1 MTEKQYGGK
10 TGRESKKIVDNKKK
24 RVLNEILKTK
34 NKSES
39 EVSVGLSH
47 ENLMSLKEAGKIAK
61 EVANYAKSIIH
72 PNLKLLEIAEKIEDK
87 IMSLGGKPAF
97 PVNLSINEI
106 AAHYTPS
113 WNDETLASGLLK
125 IDMGV
130 HVNGFIADTA
140 FSIDLE
146 GNKENKKLI
155 ESSENAVKKA
165 IEVVKFGIPVGEVGK
180 AIGEVITSEGFSPIR
195 NLTGH
200 EVQRYLLHS
209 GVSIPN
215 YDNGNTAKL
224 SEGVYAIE
232 PFVTSG
238 QGIVYESK
246 PSGIY
251 IFKERKGVRDK
262 LAREILDYI
271 ENEYLSLPFCS
282 RWLVKKFSPKALFAL
297 AALKQ
302 AGCIEEFMQLV
313 EKSKKPVA
321 QVEHTI
327 VVFKDK
333 IEVTTR

>member
-10 TGRESKKIVDNKKK
+10 TGRESKKVIENRK
-24 RVLNEILKTK
+24 EILVL
-34 NKSES
+34 SE
-39 EVSVGLSH
+39 GLKKVKMST
-47 ENLMSLKEAGKIAK
+47 EEKKAITYEDFMSLKEAGKIAK
-61 EVANYAKSIIH
+61 EVANYAKSIIR
-72 PNLKLLEIAEKIEDK
+72 PNVKLLEIAEKIEDK

-97 PVNLSINEI
+97 PVNLSINDI

-146 GNKENKKLI
+146 GKEENKKLI
-155 ESSENAVKKA
+155 ELSENAVKKA

-180 AIGEVITSEGFSPIR
+180 AIGEVITSKGFSPIR

-200 EVQRYLLHS
+200 EVKRYLLHS
-209 GVSIPN
+209 GLSIPN
-215 YDNGNTAKL
+215 YNNGNTAKL

-232 PFVTSG
+232 PFVTNG

-251 IFKERKGVRDK
+251 IFKERKGVRDR

-282 RWLVKKFSPKALFAL
+282 RWLIKKFSPKALFAL

-321 QVEHTI
+321 QAEHTF